1 MPLKSSTG
9 ETEEGRA
16 EFEGILVYTVKIQGS
31 YEYRVRSCL
40 TNKQKNN
47 NPSKEYSKIVSGKSP
62 C

>member
-1 MPLKSSTG
+1 MSLKSSTG

-40 TNKQKNN
+40 TNKQKKQ
-47 NPSKEYSKIVSGKSP
+47 PFKRIQ
-62 C
+62 